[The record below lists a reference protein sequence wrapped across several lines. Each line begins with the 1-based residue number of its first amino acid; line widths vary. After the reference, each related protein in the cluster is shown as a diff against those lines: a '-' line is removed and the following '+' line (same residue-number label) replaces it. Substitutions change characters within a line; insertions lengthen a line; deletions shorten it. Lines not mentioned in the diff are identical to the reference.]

1 MLLMK
6 VVAIFFL
13 LFTISLPLK
22 AQRINQKYLLQVISG
37 RDKSNLQKVDSV
49 LLDTYV
55 KSTDEEKKEL
65 LQFLSDN
72 AGSSDPYIASR
83 SLLWQGVVLLR
94 PPFNNNKAP
103 FELMQQSVRRAVES
117 GDEYL
122 MVQCFEVF
130 ALNCI
135 SMGRPETALFYL
147 LKTAEL
153 RKNTG
158 DAFFKTKNKD
168 HFGTIGDLLYKMQE
182 YEQAIQYI
190 SMAMNDNT
198 NPARSHMISMNT
210 MGLAYQ
216 RLGKTDSALYWYN
229 RAMDAA
235 VANQHPVWQGII
247 SGNMGALY
255 FDRKE
260 DAAALPLLWR
270 DYNSCIQSEKNN
282 AGNTLHRI
290 ALILLRSGKVDSA
303 LLLAR
308 QSFSIVTTAK
318 AVNPVFI
325 KNAGFALSEIFKRK
339 NVTDSAFFYA
349 DIYHHL
355 NDSISRSAVANRLDV
370 VQTKLDFERISTNI
384 NTLLREKEA
393 EKTRRNY
400 LIAGILL
407 LLAAGWF
414 YFRWQRQ
421 QFLNR
426 QQLLLHQQQIAE
438 TEMITAREKL
448 QEFTD
453 HLVQKNLLIE
463 KLQEQLLQQNLQVN
477 EELQNQSILTEN
489 DWLRFKEMFE
499 KANPGLISQLQAAAP
514 GITTAELRLAALL
527 RLNLGNK
534 HIASMLGVGTDAVRK
549 TKSRLRQRLQITVED
564 GLEEYIRNLSHNS

>member
-1 MLLMK
+1 MKIITILL
-6 VVAIFFL
+6 L
-13 LFTISLPLK
+13 LVCTCKLHALPVDEK
-22 AQRINQKYLLQVISG
+22 QLLQALAD
-37 RDKSNLQKVDSV
+37 RDKAHIQQTDSI
-49 LLDTYV
+49 LLSAYH
-55 KSTDEEKKEL
+55 SATDKEKKQL
-65 LQFLSDN
+65 VDFYAAN

-83 SLLWQGVVLLR
+83 SLLWQGVILLR
-94 PPFNNNKAP
+94 PPFNNNKVP

-147 LKTAEL
+147 LKTADM

-158 DAFFKTKNKD
+158 DAFFKTKKKD
-168 HFGTIGDLLYKMQE
+168 HYGAIGDLLYKMQE

-190 SMAMNDNT
+190 SMAMNDT
-198 NPARSHMISMNT
+198 TVPANSHMISMNT

-229 RAMDAA
+229 KAMDAA

-247 SGNMGALY
+247 SGNMGSSY

-318 AVNPVFI
+318 ALNPVFI
-325 KNAGFALSEIFKRK
+325 KNAGFALSEVFKTK

-355 NDSISRSAVANRLDV
+355 NDSISRSAAANRLDV
-370 VQTKLDFERISTNI
+370 VQAKLDFERISTNI

-438 TEMITAREKL
+438 TEMITAKEKL

-453 HLVQKNLLIE
+453 HLLEKNLLIE

-477 EELQNQSILTEN
+477 EELQHQSILTEN

-499 KANPGLISQLQAAAP
+499 KANPGLITQLQAAAP

-564 GLEEYIRNLSHNS
+564 GLEEYIRSLSHNS

>member
-1 MLLMK
+1 MK
-6 VVAIFFL
+6 IITIFL
-13 LFTISLPLK
+13 LSACTCKLYALPVDEK
-22 AQRINQKYLLQVISG
+22 QLLQALAD
-37 RDKSNLQKVDSV
+37 RDKAHMQQTDSI
-49 LLDTYV
+49 LLSAYHGA
-55 KSTDEEKKEL
+55 TDKEKKRL
-65 LQFLSDN
+65 VDFY
-72 AGSSDPYIASR
+72 AAHAASSDPYIAAR
-83 SLLWQGVVLLR
+83 SLLWQGIIILR
-94 PPFNNNKAP
+94 PPFNNSKDP
-103 FELMQQSVRRAVES
+103 FGMMQQSIRRAVES
-117 GDEYL
+117 SDKYL
-122 MVQCFEVF
+122 MVQCFEIF

-147 LKTAEL
+147 LKTAEI
-153 RKNTG
+153 RKTTG
-158 DAFFKTKNKD
+158 DVFFKIKNKD
-168 HFGTIGDLLYKMQE
+168 HYGAIGDLLYKMQE

-190 SMAMNDNT
+190 SMAMSDT
-198 NPARSHMISMNT
+198 TIPANSHMISMNT

-229 RAMDAA
+229 KAMDAA
-235 VANQHPVWQGII
+235 IINQHPVWEGIV
-247 SGNMGALY
+247 SGNTGSLY

-260 DAAALPLLWR
+260 DAAALPLLWK
-270 DYNSCIQSEKNN
+270 DFNTCISSEKNN

-290 ALILLRSGKVDSA
+290 ALILLRNGKADSA

-308 QSFSIVTTAK
+308 QSYNIVTTAK
-318 AVNPVFI
+318 AANPQFI
-325 KNAGFALSEIFKRK
+325 RNASFALREVFRK
-339 NVTDSAFFYA
+339 MNAADSAFFYA

-355 NDSISRSAVANRLDV
+355 NDSISQSAVANRLEV
-370 VQTKLDFERISTNI
+370 VQAKLDFERISTNI
-384 NTLLREKEA
+384 NTLLNEKEA
-393 EKTRRNY
+393 EKARRNY

-407 LLAAGWF
+407 LLTAGWF

-426 QQLLLHQQQIAE
+426 QQALLHQQQIAE
-438 TEMITAREKL
+438 TEMITAKEKL
-448 QEFTD
+448 QEFTG
-453 HLVQKNLLIE
+453 HLLEKNLLIE

-477 EELQNQSILTEN
+477 EELQHQSILTEN

-499 KANPGLISQLQAAAP
+499 KANPGLISQLQTAAP

-564 GLEEYIRNLSHNS
+564 GLEEYLKNLSNHG